1 MSTAATTPAPP
12 LAYGILQPPIGRGT
26 SGTVHRAFLKF
37 DPLALPRFAVKVIQR
52 ADLRRSR
59 KQEQVVREIALLKRL
74 SHPNVVKFVDVEWD
88 ASCVRVVM
96 ELCTLGSLSD
106 FLRARPGGRLEEAE
120 AKGLL
125 RQLAAGLSFLQS
137 RNIAHRDIKSSN
149 LLLTQSDPPS
159 RTLPTLK
166 IADFG
171 IADDRHAQPTAR
183 TALEGG
189 ALTERIGTLLYMAPE
204 VLTQDRYDSRCD
216 LWSVG
221 VVFYEML
228 VGKLPFRPVT
238 SIDALLAQ
246 ILSAT
251 PPSLSLPPQIA
262 SRTSAPAR
270 ALVSALLTRN
280 PAARLSFRTL
290 FADPYLDLTHLPGP
304 ESLARGMERIVQAME
319 IEEQT
324 SFAPAEG
331 GGAVVERLDGLVDL
345 YAAGIAHLLAYRDY
359 LGPSHP
365 GMGELVER
373 IAAYID
379 RAEDVKELAQRL
391 RQRSG
396 GGSAAAADE
405 CRLMSPSPLHAV
417 STTAMVV
424 APSPPRSPATAL
436 QSRSQQDQHRSEALR
451 SLQIAATLA
460 ADTRDPGA
468 ALPHFD
474 RGLALLLAS
483 LAASNHDDNDDNDS
497 DREAR
502 LTEACTWMDAAEAVR
517 RRVEQGVEQKGKNLW
532 SRAGQTVVKKGA
544 LINVVYNGS

>member
-1 MSTAATTPAPP
+1 MSTAAPPTATT

-26 SGTVHRAFLKF
+26 SGTVHRAYLKS
-37 DPLALPRFAVKVIQR
+37 DPLALPRFAVKVIPR

-88 ASCVRVVM
+88 ANYVRIVM
-96 ELCTLGSLSD
+96 ELCTLGNLSD
-106 FLRARPGGRLEEAE
+106 YLRARPGGRLGETE

-125 RQLAAGLSFLQS
+125 RHLAAGLSFLQS
-137 RNIAHRDIKSSN
+137 RNITHRDIKSSN
-149 LLLTQSDPPS
+149 LLLAQSDPPL

-171 IADDRHAQPTAR
+171 IADDRHAPPNPR

-204 VLTQDRYDSRCD
+204 VLKQDRYDSRCD

-228 VGKLPFRPVT
+228 VGQVPFHPVT

-246 ILSAT
+246 ILSTT
-251 PPSLSLPPQIA
+251 PVSLSVPPHIA

-280 PAARLSFRTL
+280 PAARLSFRAFFT
-290 FADPYLDLTHLPGP
+290 DPYLDLTHLPGP
-304 ESLARGMERIVQAME
+304 ESLARGMERIMQATE
-319 IEEQT
+319 VEEQT
-324 SFAPAEG
+324 TLAPAEER
-331 GGAVVERLDGLVDL
+331 AVVERLDGLVDL
-345 YAAGIAHLLAYRDY
+345 YADGIAHLLAYRDY

-365 GMGELVER
+365 AMGELVER

-379 RAEDVKELAQRL
+379 HAEEIKEFAQRI
-391 RQRSG
+391 RTSSG
-396 GGSAAAADE
+396 DGTAAAANE
-405 CRLMSPSPLHAV
+405 RRPVSPSPLHAAAA
-417 STTAMVV
+417 STAVMTS
-424 APSPPRSPATAL
+424 PSPPRSPAAASQL
-436 QSRSQQDQHRSEALR
+436 RSQRDQERADALR
-451 SLQIAATLA
+451 SLQTAATLA
-460 ADTRDPGA
+460 ADARDPSA

-474 RGLALLLAS
+474 RGLALLLAA
-483 LAASNHDDNDDNDS
+483 LAAS
-497 DREAR
+497 DREDEDNGDREVR
-502 LTEACTWMDAAEAVR
+502 LAEACTWMDAAEAVR
-517 RRVEQGVEQKGKNLW
+517 RRVEQGVEQKGKSLW
-532 SRAGQTVVKKGA
+532 SRAGQQTVVKKGS